1 MLFVWYPN
9 EKSDLK
15 IIDDETNVIPDGK
28 LDSIK
33 EELKAS
39 KYACLYVRLEYPREY
54 KILNGLS
61 TF

>member
-15 IIDDETNVIPDGK
+15 IIDDEQMLYQMVK

-54 KILNGLS
+54 KILNG
-61 TF
+61 TG